1 MEIQPLMETGLQ
13 METAG
18 LAEELGVGE
27 ALIGDGERVASFGF
41 HGGQRETEKGERSG
55 KRESLF
61 CLVEC
66 LFVRSSTASHNFARP
81 SFDLLHSSFFNLQN
95 KLGFSDK

>member
-1 MEIQPLMETGLQ
+1 MEIQPL

-27 ALIGDGERVASFGF
+27 ALTGDGGRVASSGF

-55 KRESLF
+55 KRES
-61 CLVEC
+61 
-66 LFVRSSTASHNFARP
+66 
-81 SFDLLHSSFFNLQN
+81 
-95 KLGFSDK
+95 